1 MTEKLKHRSDFWIL
15 SLEDF
20 FKVFL
25 LGVFSLSPGF
35 THGPGSDSIADIV
48 EKAGGSVVNIVSRV
62 NVEQYSYQRR
72 PLGGLFEFFFRVPN
86 NVIPRKQG
94 EGSGFIYDRS
104 GLILTN
110 YHVIQESDS
119 IEVTLHDGRKFAASV
134 QGTDP
139 SKDMATLKIEDPS
152 FSGKLDDSLVAKLG
166 DSAGLRVG
174 EWVIAIGS
182 PFSLD
187 RTVTVGI
194 VSAKGRSLELG
205 PTKFYKNLIQTD
217 ASINPGNSGGPLL
230 DMRGKVIGINTAI
243 NPMGQGLGFAIPIN
257 LAKRIIEDISR
268 YGRVQ
273 ESWLGVYIEDLNN
286 KKARELGLKNP
297 QGVYIRDVVPESP
310 AAKGGI
316 QGGDV
321 IVKVNGVRVENKE
334 TLVEKIQ
341 EVPVGQTARIS
352 VMRKGRLLTQAVVVG
367 EHGKNLSGQKLL
379 ASTSLHELGLGVRRL
394 SRRDRVRHQ
403 LDLHMKGVLVASVDP
418 RGPAAKA
425 GLAMN
430 DVIIQVNRSR
440 VGSPG
445 DLETYLKRL
454 TSDEGL
460 IFVVIRDG
468 FLNYIELSP

>member
-1 MTEKLKHRSDFWIL
+1 MFRYI
-15 SLEDF
+15 
-20 FKVFL
+20 FL
-25 LGVFSLSPGF
+25 GLFFSLSLAF
-35 THGPGSDSIADIV
+35 AHGPGSKSIADIV
-48 EKAGGSVVNIVSRV
+48 EQAGGSVVNIVSRV
-62 NVEQYSYQRR
+62 NIEQYSYQRQ
-72 PLGGLFEFFFRVPN
+72 PLGGFLDFFFRVPN

-94 EGSGFIYDRS
+94 EGSGFIYDGS

-110 YHVIQESDS
+110 YHVIQGSDS
-119 IEVTLHDGRKFAASV
+119 IEVTLHDGRKFAAVV
-134 QGTDP
+134 QGRDA
-139 SKDMATLKIEDPS
+139 SKDMATLKIKDPS
-152 FSGKLDDSLVAKLG
+152 FSGQFDDSYVAKLG
-166 DSAGLRVG
+166 DSSKLRVG

-205 PTKFYKNLIQTD
+205 STKFYKNLIQTD

-230 DMRGKVIGINTAI
+230 DMQGQVIGINTAI

-257 LAKRIIEDISR
+257 LAKRIVEDISR

-273 ESWLGVYIEDLNN
+273 ESWLGVYIEDLSN

-297 QGVYIRDVVPESP
+297 RGVYIRAVVPESP

-316 QGGDV
+316 EGGDV
-321 IVKVNGVRVENKE
+321 IIKVDGVLVENKE

-341 EVPVGQTARIS
+341 EVPVGKTARIS
-352 VMRKGRLLTQAVVVG
+352 LMRGGRLVTREITVG
-367 EHGKNLSGQKLL
+367 EHGKNLAGDSLL
-379 ASTSLHELGLGVRRL
+379 SATSLQGLGLEVRKL
-394 SRRDRVRHQ
+394 SRRDRTRHQ
-403 LDLHMKGVLVASVDP
+403 LDLRMRGILITNIDP
-418 RGPAAKA
+418 LGLAAKS
-425 GLAMN
+425 GLAKD

-440 VGSPG
+440 VGSPE
-445 DLETYLKRL
+445 DLEVYLRRF
-454 TSDEGL
+454 SGDDGL